1 MGVYWRDPYGVRDAG
16 TVWGPARQAWRFPS
30 ETVAREMVDRELG
43 VTVVYRT
50 VELFDS
56 Q

>member
-1 MGVYWRDPYGVRDAG
+1 VYWRDPYGVRNPATD
-16 TVWGPARQAWRFPS
+16 WGSVRQAWRFPS
-30 ETVAREMVDRELG
+30 ETVAREMVERELG

-50 VELFDS
+50 VELSDS